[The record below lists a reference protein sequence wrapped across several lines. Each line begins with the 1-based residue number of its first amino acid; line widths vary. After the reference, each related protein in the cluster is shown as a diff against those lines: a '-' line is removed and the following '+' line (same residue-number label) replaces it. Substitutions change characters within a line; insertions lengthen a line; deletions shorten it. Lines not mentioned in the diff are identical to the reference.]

1 MLPVYFLF
9 AQQQSNPLISFLPFI
24 AIFVIFYLLLI
35 LPQQKKQK
43 AHQRMISELNK
54 GDRVITS
61 SGIYGSV
68 ANVKDHI
75 ISLVIADGIKIDIQ
89 KSHIAG
95 KVTTVDKIEKT

>member
-24 AIFVIFYLLLI
+24 AIFVIFYLLMV
-35 LPQQKKQK
+35 LPQQRKQK
-43 AHQRMISELNK
+43 EHRKMINQLNK

-68 ANVKDHI
+68 AGVKDHI
-75 ISLVIADGIKIDIQ
+75 VSLVIADGVKVDIQ

-95 KVTTVDKIEKT
+95 KVTGADKVEKT